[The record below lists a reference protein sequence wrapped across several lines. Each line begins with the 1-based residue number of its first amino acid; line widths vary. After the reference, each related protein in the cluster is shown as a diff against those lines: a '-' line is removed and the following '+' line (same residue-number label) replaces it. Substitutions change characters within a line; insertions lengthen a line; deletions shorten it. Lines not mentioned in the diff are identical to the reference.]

1 MPGLAAGPASGPREY
16 GSRLDPERVYGQRVG
31 FVSAYTKK
39 TPGDRKRLQHAGEAL
54 LLYEQ
59 HPAAI
64 DMLLTDVVM
73 PQTRKV
79 REVLDG

>member
-1 MPGLAAGPASGPREY
+1 
-16 GSRLDPERVYGQRVG
+16 LDPPERVYGQRVE

-39 TPGDRKRLQHAGEAL
+39 TPGDRKRPRHIGEAL
-54 LLYEQ
+54 ILCEQ